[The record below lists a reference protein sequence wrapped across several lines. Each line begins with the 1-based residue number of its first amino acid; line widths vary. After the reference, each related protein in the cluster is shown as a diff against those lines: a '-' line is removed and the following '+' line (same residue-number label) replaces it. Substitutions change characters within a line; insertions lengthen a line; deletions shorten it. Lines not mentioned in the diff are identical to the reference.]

1 MGKSSDLRVIKTK
14 QLLKEAL
21 LALLTEMEFEE
32 ITIMKLTTYAQ
43 INRSTFYAHFYDKY
57 DLLDKIINDELVSFV
72 EEVAPKNEEEL
83 TLAQI
88 PNPFY
93 LRAMQYIYQHGEFFK
108 VMMGENGISSFQQQ
122 FLRIIEKY
130 MLSYL
135 DKFHPDPNK
144 MEIPKELFI
153 YYVAHGYVGIISY
166 WLKNDMQ
173 YSPEYMAEK
182 LSQMAIK
189 GPFSVAGLK

>member
-57 DLLDKIINDELVSFV
+57 DLLDKTINDELVSFV

-83 TLAQI
+83 TLARI
-88 PNPFY
+88 PNPFF
-93 LRAMQYIYQHGEFFK
+93 LRSMKYIFKHREFFIK
-108 VMMGENGISSFQQQ
+108 LIENYGNSTYRQQ
-122 FLRIIEKY
+122 
-130 MLSYL
+130 
-135 DKFHPDPNK
+135 
-144 MEIPKELFI
+144 
-153 YYVAHGYVGIISY
+153 
-166 WLKNDMQ
+166 
-173 YSPEYMAEK
+173 
-182 LSQMAIK
+182 
-189 GPFSVAGLK
+189 

>member
-21 LALLTEMEFEE
+21 LAILTEMEFEE

-57 DLLDKIINDELVSFV
+57 DLLEKTINDELVSFV
-72 EEVAPKNEEEL
+72 EEVAPKNEKEL
-83 TLAQI
+83 TLAHI

-93 LRAMQYIYQHGEFFK
+93 LRAMQYIYQHREFFK
-108 VMMGENGISSFQQQ
+108 VMMGKNGISSFQQQ

-135 DKFHPDPNK
+135 YKFLPYTNK
-144 MEIPKELFI
+144 MEIPKDMFI
-153 YYVAHGYVGIISY
+153 YYVSLVYLGFIYY
-166 WLKNDMQ
+166 WLV
-173 YSPEYMAEK
+173 
-182 LSQMAIK
+182 III
-189 GPFSVAGLK
+189 